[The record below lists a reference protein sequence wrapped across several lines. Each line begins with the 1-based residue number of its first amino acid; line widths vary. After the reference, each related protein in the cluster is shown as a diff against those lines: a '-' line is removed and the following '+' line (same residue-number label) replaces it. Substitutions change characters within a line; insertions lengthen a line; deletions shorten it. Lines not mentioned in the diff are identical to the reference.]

1 MSMLAL
7 KEWSIICKALEEGKQ
22 TILLRKGGILE
33 YKKGFEISQKLF
45 LLYPTLEHQ
54 AAEYLQSNYLQE
66 YELLLKRNSSEIVE
80 DKVNTIRIIARIEA
94 MQEFHDHELLSK
106 LEKYHIWN
114 EKYVNMRMNYNPK
127 KPMNALL
134 LRIYKLSQPIS
145 IDVNPEW
152 AGCKSWID
160 IEFSSKY
167 GNQYGSI
174 NELLNQSMP
183 VIKDKDF
190 QLIHD
195 NFMEIWN

>member
-94 MQEFHDHELLSK
+94 MQEFHDHKLLSK

-145 IDVNPEW
+145 LDVNPEW

-160 IEFSSKY
+160 IEFSSKH
-167 GNQYGSI
+167 GNQYENI
-174 NELLNQSMP
+174 NELLNQSVP

-190 QLIHD
+190 QKIHD

>member
-1 MSMLAL
+1 MLAL
-7 KEWSIICKALEEGKQ
+7 KEWSIICKALEDGNQ

-33 YKKGFEISQKLF
+33 YKKGFEIRQKSF
-45 LLYPTLEHQ
+45 LLFPTLEHQ
-54 AAEYLQSNYLQE
+54 AEEYLQSKYLQT
-66 YELLLKRNSSEIVE
+66 YDLLLRGNKSQDIQN
-80 DKVNTIRIIARIEA
+80 KTNTLWVLARIEA
-94 MQEFHDHELLSK
+94 IQEFHDHEMLPV

-134 LRIYKLSQPIS
+134 LRVYKLPQPIS

-160 IEFSSKY
+160 IDIAEKY
-167 GNQYGSI
+167 GNQFGSVPKMF
-174 NELLNQSMP
+174 NQSEP
-183 VIKDKDF
+183 VIKDKEF
-190 QLIHD
+190 QRISK

>member
-7 KEWSIICKALEEGKQ
+7 KEWSIICKAMEEGKQ

-54 AAEYLQSNYLQE
+54 TAEYLQSNYLQE
-66 YELLLKRNSSEIVE
+66 YELRLKRNSSEIVQ

-94 MQEFHDHELLSK
+94 IQEFHDHELLSK

-134 LRIYKLSQPIS
+134 LRIYKLPQPIS
-145 IDVNPEW
+145 IDVNPGW
-152 AGCKSWID
+152 AGCKSWIE
-160 IEFSSKY
+160 IEFTNKY
-167 GNQYGSI
+167 GNQYENI
-174 NELLNQSMP
+174 NELLNQSVP

>member
-1 MSMLAL
+1 MLAL
-7 KEWSIICKALEEGKQ
+7 KEWSIICKALEDGNQ

-33 YKKGFEISQKLF
+33 YKKGFEIRQKSF
-45 LLYPTLEHQ
+45 LLFPTLEHQ
-54 AAEYLQSNYLQE
+54 AEEYLQSKYLQT
-66 YELLLKRNSSEIVE
+66 YDLLLRGNKSQDIQN
-80 DKVNTIRIIARIEA
+80 KTNTLWVLARIEA
-94 MQEFHDHELLSK
+94 IQEFHDHEMLPV

-134 LRIYKLSQPIS
+134 LRVYKLPQPIS

-160 IEFSSKY
+160 IDIAEKY
-167 GNQYGSI
+167 GNQFGSVPKMFD
-174 NELLNQSMP
+174 QSEP
-183 VIKDKDF
+183 VIKDKEF
-190 QLIHD
+190 QRIFE

>member
-1 MSMLAL
+1 MLAL
-7 KEWSIICKALEEGKQ
+7 KEWSIICKALEDGNQ

-33 YKKGFEISQKLF
+33 YKKGFEIRQKSF
-45 LLYPTLEHQ
+45 LLFPTLEHQ
-54 AAEYLQSNYLQE
+54 AVEYLQSKYLQT
-66 YELLLKRNSSEIVE
+66 YDLLLRGNKSQDIQN
-80 DKVNTIRIIARIEA
+80 KTNTVLVLARIEA
-94 MQEFHDHELLSK
+94 IQEFHDHEMLPE

-134 LRIYKLSQPIS
+134 LRVYKLPQPIS

-160 IEFSSKY
+160 IDIAEKY
-167 GNQYGSI
+167 GNQFGSVPKMF
-174 NELLNQSMP
+174 EQSEP
-183 VIKDKDF
+183 VIKDKEF
-190 QLIHD
+190 QRIFE

>member
-7 KEWSIICKALEEGKQ
+7 KEWSIICKAMEEGKQ

>member
-7 KEWSIICKALEEGKQ
+7 KEWSIICKAMEEGKQ

-66 YELLLKRNSSEIVE
+66 YELLLKRNSSEIVQ
-80 DKVNTIRIIARIEA
+80 DKVNTLRIMARIEA

-160 IEFSSKY
+160 IEVPSRY
-167 GNQYGSI
+167 GNQYGNI
-174 NELLNQSMP
+174 HELLNQSVP

-190 QLIHD
+190 QKIHD
-195 NFMEIWN
+195 NFVEIWN

>member
-1 MSMLAL
+1 MLAL
-7 KEWSIICKALEEGKQ
+7 KEWSIVCKALEDGNQ

-33 YKKGFEISQKLF
+33 YRKGFEIRQKSF
-45 LLYPTLEHQ
+45 LLFPTLEHQ
-54 AAEYLQSNYLQE
+54 AEEYLQSKYLQT
-66 YELLLKRNSSEIVE
+66 YDLLLKGNKFQ
-80 DKVNTIRIIARIEA
+80 DTQNKTNTLLVLARIEA
-94 MQEFHDHELLSK
+94 IQEFNDPQMLPK

-134 LRIYKLSQPIS
+134 LRVYKLPQPIS

-160 IEFSSKY
+160 IDISEKY
-167 GNQYGSI
+167 GNQFGSVPKMF
-174 NELLNQSMP
+174 EQSEP
-183 VIKDKDF
+183 VIKDKEF
-190 QLIHD
+190 RRIFE

>member
-7 KEWSIICKALEEGKQ
+7 KEWSIICKAMEEGKQ

-66 YELLLKRNSSEIVE
+66 YELILKRNSSEIVQ

>member
-1 MSMLAL
+1 MLAL
-7 KEWSIICKALEEGKQ
+7 KEWSIICKALEDGNQ

-33 YKKGFEISQKLF
+33 YKKGFEIRQKSF
-45 LLYPTLEHQ
+45 LLFPTLEHQ
-54 AAEYLQSNYLQE
+54 AEEYLQSKYLQT
-66 YELLLKRNSSEIVE
+66 YDLLLRGNKSQDIQN
-80 DKVNTIRIIARIEA
+80 KTNTLWVLARIEA
-94 MQEFHDHELLSK
+94 IQEFHDHEMLPI

-134 LRIYKLSQPIS
+134 LRVYKLPQPIS

-160 IEFSSKY
+160 IDIAEKY
-167 GNQYGSI
+167 GNQFGSVPKMFD
-174 NELLNQSMP
+174 QSEP
-183 VIKDKDF
+183 VIKDKEF
-190 QLIHD
+190 HRILE

>member
-1 MSMLAL
+1 MLAL
-7 KEWSIICKALEEGKQ
+7 KEWSIICKAMEEGKQ

-33 YKKGFEISQKLF
+33 YKKGFEISQKVF

-66 YELLLKRNSSEIVE
+66 YELLLKRNSSEIVQ
-80 DKVNTIRIIARIEA
+80 DKVNILRIIARIEA
-94 MQEFHDHELLSK
+94 MQEFHNHELLSK

-114 EKYVNMRMNYNPK
+114 EKYVNMRMNYNPI

-145 IDVNPEW
+145 IDVNPGW

-160 IEFSSKY
+160 IEFTNKY
-167 GNQYGSI
+167 GNQYGNI
-174 NELLNQSMP
+174 NELLNQSVP

-190 QLIHD
+190 QKIHD
-195 NFMEIWN
+195 NFTEIWN

>member
-7 KEWSIICKALEEGKQ
+7 KEWSIICKAMEEGKQ

-66 YELLLKRNSSEIVE
+66 YELLLKRNSSEIVQ

-134 LRIYKLSQPIS
+134 LRNYKLSQPIS

-160 IEFSSKY
+160 IEFPSKHGIQY
-167 GNQYGSI
+167 GNI
-174 NELLNQSMP
+174 NELLNQSVP
-183 VIKDKDF
+183 VIKEKDF
-190 QLIHD
+190 QKIHD

>member
-7 KEWSIICKALEEGKQ
+7 KEWSIICKAMEEGKQ

-66 YELLLKRNSSEIVE
+66 YELLLKRNSSEIVQ

-134 LRIYKLSQPIS
+134 LRIYKLSQLIS